1 MYSHQPPDNK
11 SLGPQG
17 PSIGLLWSGYFD
29 LCWIRLLTISP
40 REGINYDIGGEDK
53 RLLLCSISIIR

>member
-1 MYSHQPPDNK
+1 MSHKNQQP
-11 SLGPQG
+11 ST
-17 PSIGLLWSGYFD
+17 GLLWSGYFD

-53 RLLLCSISIIR
+53 RLLFCSISIIR